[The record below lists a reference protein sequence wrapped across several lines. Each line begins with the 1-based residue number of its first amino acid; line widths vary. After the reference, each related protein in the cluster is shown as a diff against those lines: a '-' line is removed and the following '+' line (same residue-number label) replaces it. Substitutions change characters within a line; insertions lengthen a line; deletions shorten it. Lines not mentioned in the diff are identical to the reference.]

1 MTLESDS
8 PRTELIKVE
17 SVQNGMSRDGMTP
30 QYIVGYTWQYSQYPS
45 NLYIPQSEAPDVIA
59 NFSGQPFETVVK
71 IKQLYLK
78 KNKDGSYK
86 TGDRMYDY
94 QWEVLAWES
103 SDTPVSAPP
112 VAEPSPTIAES
123 LAPTPQVAPQVA
135 PQLIDENQMRI
146 MRQSTLH
153 YASILV
159 APMGTK
165 VLENFIPT
173 ELMVEKTVLISQK
186 FLEYVIS
193 GEMPTFNEEKLDEL
207 LEDIE

>member
-17 SVQNGMSRDGMTP
+17 KVIPGVSRDGMTP
-30 QYIVGYTWQYSQYPS
+30 QYIVEYTWQYSQYPS
-45 NLYIPQSEAPDVIA
+45 NFYITQSEAPDVIA
-59 NFSGQPFETVVK
+59 NFSGKPFESVVK
-71 IKQLYLK
+71 VRQQWLK

-86 TGDRMYDY
+86 TGDKMYDY
-94 QWEVLAWES
+94 QWEVLAWEN

-123 LAPTPQVAPQVA
+123 LAPAPQVAPQVK
-135 PQLIDENQMRI
+135 LIDENQMRI

-153 YASILV
+153 YASILI
-159 APMGTK
+159 APMGK
-165 VLENFIPT
+165 DFIPT
-173 ELMVEKTVLISQK
+173 QLMVEKTVELSQK

-193 GEMPTFNEEKLDEL
+193 GEMPSFNEEILDEL
-207 LEDIE
+207 LEEI

>member
-45 NLYIPQSEAPDVIA
+45 NLYISQSEAPDVIA
-59 NFSGQPFETVVK
+59 NFSGKPFETVVK

-86 TGDRMYDY
+86 TGDKMYDY

-112 VAEPSPTIAES
+112 VAEPSPTIEQS
-123 LAPTPQVAPQVA
+123 LGVAPAQPA
-135 PQLIDENQMRI
+135 PQARPTDENQMRI
-146 MRQSTLH
+146 MRQSALKC
-153 YASILV
+153 ASWLSV
-159 APMGTK
+159 PTVESMGIETSANK
-165 VLENFIPT
+165 SIEIAEKFMEYFITGQVPS
-173 ELMVEKTVLISQK
+173 E
-186 FLEYVIS
+186 
-193 GEMPTFNEEKLDEL
+193 LDEL

>member
-59 NFSGQPFETVVK
+59 NFSGQAFETVVK

-123 LAPTPQVAPQVA
+123 LAPTPQVAPQA
-135 PQLIDENQMRI
+135 RPTDENQMRI
-146 MRQSTLH
+146 MRQSALKC
-153 YASILV
+153 ASWLSV
-159 APMGTK
+159 PTVESMGIETSANK
-165 VLENFIPT
+165 SIEIAEKFMQYFITGQVPS
-173 ELMVEKTVLISQK
+173 E
-186 FLEYVIS
+186 
-193 GEMPTFNEEKLDEL
+193 LDEL

>member
-1 MTLESDS
+1 MTLQSDT

-45 NLYIPQSEAPDVIA
+45 SLYVPQSEAPDVIA

-86 TGDRMYDY
+86 AGDRMYDY
-94 QWEVLAWES
+94 QWEALVWES

-123 LAPTPQVAPQVA
+123 LAPAPQVAPQVV
-135 PQLIDENQMRI
+135 PQVKLIDENQMRI
-146 MRQSTLH
+146 MRQSTLN
-153 YASILV
+153 YASILM
-159 APMGTK
+159 APLVTD
-165 VLENFIPT
+165 LITPQ
-173 ELMVEKTVLISQK
+173 LMVEKTVELSQK

-193 GEMPTFNEEKLDEL
+193 GEMPSFNEEILDEL
-207 LEDIE
+207 LEEI

>member
-45 NLYIPQSEAPDVIA
+45 NLYVPQSEAPDVIA

-135 PQLIDENQMRI
+135 PQSVDENQMRI

-153 YASILV
+153 YASILIGRCLYSTTT
-159 APMGTK
+159 PTGK
-165 VLENFIPT
+165 DFIPT
-173 ELMVEKTVLISQK
+173 QLMVEKTVELSQK

-193 GEMPTFNEEKLDEL
+193 GEMPTFNE
-207 LEDIE
+207 

>member
-59 NFSGQPFETVVK
+59 NFSGKPFETVVK

-86 TGDRMYDY
+86 TGDKMYDY

-103 SDTPVSAPP
+103 SDTPVSASP
-112 VAEPSPTIAES
+112 VAEPSPTIEQS
-123 LAPTPQVAPQVA
+123 LGVAPAQPA
-135 PQLIDENQMRI
+135 PQARPTDENQMRI
-146 MRQSTLH
+146 MRQSALKC
-153 YASILV
+153 ASWLSV
-159 APMGTK
+159 PTVESMGIETSANK
-165 VLENFIPT
+165 SIEIAEKFMEYFITGQVPS
-173 ELMVEKTVLISQK
+173 E
-186 FLEYVIS
+186 
-193 GEMPTFNEEKLDEL
+193 LDEL

>member
-1 MTLESDS
+1 MTLQSDT
-8 PRTELIKVE
+8 PRTELIEVI
-17 SVQNGMSRDGMTP
+17 SVQPAMSRDGMTP

-45 NLYIPQSEAPDVIA
+45 NFYITQSEAPDVIA
-59 NFSGQPFETVVK
+59 NFTGKFEAVVK
-71 IKQLYLK
+71 VRQQWLK

-86 TGDRMYDY
+86 TGDKMYDY

-207 LEDIE
+207 LEEIE